1 MVYMGEVLPFSPGD
15 TSLLTRSARDVVY
28 TNPAT
33 YDQDTDVEIKI
44 FSLIEQYVD
53 TWHCVSWEEAA
64 LQRLAEFVAS
74 ETTSCPLTFLS
85 LTQPKYPSLN
95 LLGTQPSAAI
105 PLQFHRRTL
114 LLRQRVL
121 SPQAETDRG
130 CYLLG
135 SLLIVPPLL
144 AVGRHC
150 FSPPRCG
157 SSLLLPSSP
166 WVVAASPL
174 LTVRRFCFSAPRRFW
189 LSPLRFTVTASSLC
203 LTLSELTLSSP
214 FISRHLSGFFH
225 QIRETRYLRSKFLGR
240 VDYGR
245 DVSLPPANICNLK
258 IKPRYADPIHTKFVM
273 YAASNGHHLRSDDG
287 LAQEPFLLTLI
298 KETLWGLKSLF
309 VFLVE
314 QPSQLKYIEWPSF
327 SSTLKTAT
335 LTLVLV
341 ALLIVALSTVDSALC
356 YVLALFLRKAP

>member
-1 MVYMGEVLPFSPGD
+1 MASLSVLP
-15 TSLLTRSARDVVY
+15 VNY
-28 TNPAT
+28 
-33 YDQDTDVEIKI
+33 
-44 FSLIEQYVD
+44 
-53 TWHCVSWEEAA
+53 
-64 LQRLAEFVAS
+64 
-74 ETTSCPLTFLS
+74 
-85 LTQPKYPSLN
+85 
-95 LLGTQPSAAI
+95 
-105 PLQFHRRTL
+105 
-114 LLRQRVL
+114 
-121 SPQAETDRG
+121 
-130 CYLLG
+130 
-135 SLLIVPPLL
+135 
-144 AVGRHC
+144 
-150 FSPPRCG
+150 
-157 SSLLLPSSP
+157 
-166 WVVAASPL
+166 
-174 LTVRRFCFSAPRRFW
+174 
-189 LSPLRFTVTASSLC
+189 
-203 LTLSELTLSSP
+203 
-214 FISRHLSGFFH
+214 SGFFR
-225 QIRETRYLRSKFLGR
+225 QIRETNYLKSKFLGR

-327 SSTLKTAT
+327 SSTLRTAT